1 MTPTSVIRRVL
12 GIPVA
17 LLLALLLQVV
27 LVNRAGLPGDATPDL
42 ILLVVAATGVLTGPV
57 TGMFA
62 GFFGGL
68 ALDVIP
74 PGGHLAGEYALVFCL
89 VGYGC
94 GRLREIADPMET
106 HVNVVSVAVTG
117 GGAVVGEAGKVA
129 LGMMLSDPE
138 VTRSAV
144 RQVLPGAILYDLILT
159 PFVLWLVA
167 TLVRRTSQ
175 RLSAA
180 SDPHQTP
187 PRTAAQYGAIRLS
200 TAGAPPKLRLS
211 GSPSAATPVKGL
223 PSGRGE
229 PKLRLSGGTAPANF
243 RTPLG
248 TSSGTTALPGRRPAS
263 VNFSGSSN
271 LLGGGALGPSL
282 FQRGPA
288 NWIGRPGGSSPGKG
302 WLNGSA
308 SASGA
313 RLAGRSGLRRTEPGK
328 GWLKSGSRAAPAPRL
343 SSPGKGWLK
352 PGKAGTPGAASA
364 QRGTSAGLGSG
375 GLGRSGPGNGSL
387 GKGWLKSGSTASA
400 VGAVGASAWRKT
412 SRRKGSPGKGWLSSS
427 APKQRSH
434 RRKSPDFKR
443 SSPAFRAAPVRLKS
457 PGRGWLKGSGA
468 GRSRT
473 VYRSSAT
480 PLRRRRG
487 LRIGGRR

>member
-1 MTPTSVIRRVL
+1 MTLLAVVRRVL

-27 LVNRAGLPGDATPDL
+27 LVNRAGLPGDAAPDL
-42 ILLVVAATGVLTGPV
+42 VLLVVAATGALTGPV
-57 TGMFA
+57 AGMFA

-106 HVNVVSVAVTG
+106 HVTVVSVSVVG

-138 VTRSAV
+138 VTGPAV

-167 TLVRRTSQ
+167 ALIQRTSV
-175 RLSAA
+175 RPSAA

-211 GSPSAATPVKGL
+211 GSPSAATPVRVKGIAG
-223 PSGRGE
+223 GRGE
-229 PKLRLSGGTAPANF
+229 LKLRLSGGTSPATF
-243 RTPLG
+243 RTPPG
-248 TSSGTTALPGRRPAS
+248 TSSRTTALPGRRPAS
-263 VNFSGSSN
+263 VNFSGSSDV
-271 LLGGGALGPSL
+271 LGGGALGPSL

-288 NWIGRPGGSSPGKG
+288 SWIGRPGGPGGSGPGKG
-302 WLNGSA
+302 WLNGSP
-308 SASGA
+308 SASGSA
-313 RLAGRSGLRRTEPGK
+313 RLAAGPGLRRTSPGK
-328 GWLKSGSRAAPAPRL
+328 GWLKSGSLAAPAPRL

-352 PGKAGTPGAASA
+352 
-364 QRGTSAGLGSG
+364 
-375 GLGRSGPGNGSL
+375 
-387 GKGWLKSGSTASA
+387 SGSTA
-400 VGAVGASAWRKT
+400 GAAGVAARRKT
-412 SRRKGSPGKGWLSSS
+412 SPGKRSPGKGWLSAS
-427 APKQRSH
+427 APRQRSVK
-434 RRKSPDFKR
+434 RKSPDFKR
-443 SSPAFRAAPVRLKS
+443 SSPAFRVAPARLRS

-468 GRSRT
+468 GRSRA
-473 VYRSSAT
+473 VYRSSAM

>member
-1 MTPTSVIRRVL
+1 MTLPAVVRRVL

-17 LLLALLLQVV
+17 LFVALLLQVV

-42 ILLVVAATGVLTGPV
+42 VLLVVAATGALTGPV

-94 GRLREIADPMET
+94 GRLREIADPMEE
-106 HVNVVSVAVTG
+106 HVTVVSVSVTG

-138 VTRSAV
+138 VTGPAV
-144 RQVLPGAILYDLILT
+144 RQVLPGAILYDLILG

-167 TLVRRTSQ
+167 SLIRRTSQ

-180 SDPHQTP
+180 NDPYQTP

-211 GSPSAATPVKGL
+211 GSLSAATPVKGL
-223 PSGRGE
+223 ARGRAE
-229 PKLRLSGGTAPANF
+229 PRLRLSGGTSPATF
-243 RTPLG
+243 RTPMG
-248 TSSGTTALPGRRPAS
+248 TSSRATALPGRRPAS
-263 VNFSGSSN
+263 VNFSGSSS

-308 SASGA
+308 SASSA
-313 RLAGRSGLRRTEPGK
+313 RLAARPGPRRTAPDK
-328 GWLKSGSRAAPAPRL
+328 GWLKSGSLAAPAPRL
-343 SSPGKGWLK
+343 ASPGKGWLK
-352 PGKAGTPGAASA
+352 PGKPGAASA
-364 QRGTSAGLGSG
+364 KGGTSG
-375 GLGRSGPGNGSL
+375 GLGSVGLGSRGLGNGGL
-387 GKGWLKSGSTASA
+387 GKGWLKSGSTASG
-400 VGAVGASAWRKT
+400 VGVAAWRKT
-412 SRRKGSPGKGWLSSS
+412 SRRKGSPGKGWLSAS
-427 APKQRSH
+427 APRQRSVK
-434 RRKSPDFKR
+434 RKSPDFKR
-443 SSPAFRAAPVRLKS
+443 SSPALRAAPARLKS

-468 GRSRT
+468 GRSRA
-473 VYRSSAT
+473 VYRSSAM
-480 PLRRRRG
+480 PPRRRRG

>member
-1 MTPTSVIRRVL
+1 
-12 GIPVA
+12 
-17 LLLALLLQVV
+17 
-27 LVNRAGLPGDATPDL
+27 
-42 ILLVVAATGVLTGPV
+42 
-57 TGMFA
+57 MFA

-74 PGGHLAGEYALVFCL
+74 PGGHLAGEYALIFCL

-94 GRLREIADPMET
+94 GRLRTIVDPMET
-106 HVNVVSVAVTG
+106 HVGVVSVSVMG
-117 GGAVVGEAGKVA
+117 GGAVVGEAGKIA

-138 VTRSAV
+138 VTGAAV

-167 TLVRRTSQ
+167 ALIQRTSS
-175 RLSAA
+175 RPSAA

-200 TAGAPPKLRLS
+200 TAGTPPKLRLS
-211 GSPSAATPVKGL
+211 GSPSAATPLNRVAG
-223 PSGRGE
+223 GRAE
-229 PKLRLSGGTAPANF
+229 PKLRLAGGTSPATF

-248 TSSGTTALPGRRPAS
+248 TSSGTTVLPGRKPAS
-263 VNFSGSSN
+263 VNFSGSSH

-288 NWIGRPGGSSPGKG
+288 NWIGRPGPGKG

-308 SASGA
+308 SA
-313 RLAGRSGLRRTEPGK
+313 RLATGPGLRRTSPGK
-328 GWLKSGSRAAPAPRL
+328 GWLKSGSLAAPAPRL

-352 PGKAGTPGAASA
+352 
-364 QRGTSAGLGSG
+364 SG
-375 GLGRSGPGNGSL
+375 G
-387 GKGWLKSGSTASA
+387 TA
-400 VGAVGASAWRKT
+400 GAAWRKT
-412 SRRKGSPGKGWLSSS
+412 SPGKGSPGKGWLSAS
-427 APKQRSH
+427 APKQRSVK
-434 RRKSPDFKR
+434 RKSPDFKR

-468 GRSRT
+468 GRTRAPYVSRSGGT
-473 VYRSSAT
+473 VRSSAMSV
-480 PLRRRRG
+480 RRRRG
-487 LRIGGRR
+487 PRIGGRR